1 VTARMNN
8 ANRNCERAGRMRGEM
23 SALVK
28 RDRAGE
34 VSRRLIFPPSPR
46 TRSPITSWTPS
57 HDRGDDLAAG
67 RKESGM
73 DHFTSKLSLNLG
85 QLDNRHVR
93 LILVILSLIL
103 FILGAGAPGTGS
115 GVGG

>member
-1 VTARMNN
+1 MN
-8 ANRNCERAGRMRGEM
+8 
-23 SALVK
+23 
-28 RDRAGE
+28 
-34 VSRRLIFPPSPR
+34 RLI
-46 TRSPITSWTPS
+46 
-57 HDRGDDLAAG
+57 
-67 RKESGM
+67 
-73 DHFTSKLSLNLG
+73 SKLSLNFG

>member
-1 VTARMNN
+1 
-8 ANRNCERAGRMRGEM
+8 M
-23 SALVK
+23 SALNQKGSVWK
-28 RDRAGE
+28 GQQAPDLSNHPLRAN
-34 VSRRLIFPPSPR
+34 PPLPPCRICKTKGNS
-46 TRSPITSWTPS
+46 
-57 HDRGDDLAAG
+57 LAYA

-73 DHFTSKLSLNLG
+73 DHLIRKYSLNLG

>member
-1 VTARMNN
+1 
-8 ANRNCERAGRMRGEM
+8 
-23 SALVK
+23 
-28 RDRAGE
+28 
-34 VSRRLIFPPSPR
+34 
-46 TRSPITSWTPS
+46 
-57 HDRGDDLAAG
+57 
-67 RKESGM
+67 M

-85 QLDNRHVR
+85 KLDNRHVR